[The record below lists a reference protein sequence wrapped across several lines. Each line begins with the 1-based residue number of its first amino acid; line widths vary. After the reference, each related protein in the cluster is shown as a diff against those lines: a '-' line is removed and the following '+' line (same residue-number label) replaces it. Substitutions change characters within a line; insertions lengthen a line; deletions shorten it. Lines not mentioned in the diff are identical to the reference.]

1 MMFVLFCLTLQ
12 NIHAVE
18 PDSKKNHFDSKS
30 IQFKPVN
37 LKKDSLFTFYADE
50 KLTFA
55 ADCIFPFV
63 QIKGSCRPNQN
74 NYNFGVSGF
83 TEKIL
88 PMFPC
93 SAKVGNLSE
102 SGSLSRL
109 KSFLL
114 SGGNSPFSVD
124 FAGASSIYSNLPSFS
139 SFTKPIST
147 FVQIGY
153 SSKSSKRKSD
163 CFSLN
168 EVRINGF
175 YTPQSKNIA
184 ASTYASSSFFQN
196 KIKISASFT
205 AGDFFYQENE
215 SSSWFLSDFYFPDG
229 RHFCSLSQMTAEIL
243 HYKISFS
250 QGLYEN
256 AFGNYSSVFRLDN
269 LFSVKNSSLTFSCYF
284 NPNSKFQKVLSS
296 SQTLLQDVIQLKST
310 FTHKFMAKKSFI
322 KIGILA
328 YTKMG
333 LSDNFALG
341 KLSFGAQITNPL
353 FSVNFYFYGN
363 SNFLRNFDSVT
374 AELEDIGFNFSN
386 KWYFSVL
393 SPAFSASST
402 FSFSDNYNKVNS
414 SSKISLKLAF
424 LKNPKVYSDAS
435 YSFST
440 KNSNLSSQNMQFSI
454 SSTFI
459 IKNVKISGSLGWKVD
474 L

>member
-1 MMFVLFCLTLQ
+1 MFVLFCLTTQ
-12 NIHAVE
+12 NMFSE
-18 PDSKKNHFDSKS
+18 DSGSKKNHFDSKF
-30 IQFKPVN
+30 IEIKPVD
-37 LKKDSLFTFYADE
+37 LKKDSSFSLYADE

-55 ADCIFPFV
+55 TDLNFPFV
-63 QIKGSCRPNQN
+63 QLKGAYRQNQN
-74 NYNFGVSGF
+74 VYNFGASGF
-83 TEKIL
+83 TEKFL

-93 SAKVGNLSE
+93 SVQVGNLSE
-102 SGSLSRL
+102 SGSLSKL
-109 KSFLL
+109 KSPLL

-124 FAGASSIYSNLPSFS
+124 FASASSIYSSLPSSS
-139 SFTKPIST
+139 SFSKPLST
-147 FVQIGY
+147 FVQAGY
-153 SSKSSKRKSD
+153 KSKASKRKSAG
-163 CFSLN
+163 FSLN
-168 EVRINGF
+168 EIRINGF

-205 AGDFFYQENE
+205 AGDFFYQEND

-229 RHFCSLSQMTAEIL
+229 RHFCSLSQITAEIP

-256 AFGNYSSVFRLDN
+256 AFGNFSSVFRLDN

-310 FTHKFMAKKSFI
+310 FTRKFIAKKSFI

-402 FSFSDNYNKVNS
+402 FSFSDDYNKVNS
-414 SSKISLKLAF
+414 SSKFSLKLAF